1 MRLFSNADS
10 VRRGEVSVLAVL
22 ETIAANSFSFWI
34 AWRLGTIKHLVIASV
49 LLPILL
55 LRTRLSAGFTHM
67 LWFKIAGYFTDKEA
81 GVGFLLTVLPLIK
94 IIGTV
99 YVTVRRPIRALRAI
113 PQNFSKN
120 VLSIDL
126 VFSPQMIPGIEE
138 TDRDTVGLHVYGY
151 IKQAWKEES
160 TVYKIGFIAVG
171 LPITLSAF
179 AYRWAMKSAAVL
191 WLPLIWIVVQSR
203 SRDIYARLTILT
215 QSNWARIMLAYSLL
229 VLLTF
234 AGKLALLFGYWQ
246 LPSLSYFG
254 PPGIAATQL
263 IDPVALPLWQVA
275 AAVNAVLAWTFYF
288 HSDMHL
294 VARGTGE
301 AWPEKWIRFEY
312 TSITA
317 IRNAIT
323 LYCVICT
330 FYITAAVAWNTQWP
344 TVRFILFPWA
354 E

>member
-22 ETIAANSFSFWI
+22 ETIAANSVSFWI
-34 AWRLGTIKHLVIASV
+34 AWRFGTIKHLVIASV

-67 LWFKIAGYFTDKEA
+67 LWFRIAGYFTDKQA
-81 GVGFLLTVLPLIK
+81 GIGLLLIVLPLIK
-94 IIGTV
+94 IVGTV

-138 TDRDTVGLHVYGY
+138 TNLDTGKLHVYEF
-151 IKQAWKEES
+151 IKQAWKEEY
-160 TVYKIGFIAVG
+160 TVYKIGFLVVG

-179 AYRWAMKSAAVL
+179 AYRWAIKSAAIL
-191 WLPLIWIVVQSR
+191 WLPLIWVVVQSR
-203 SRDIYARLTILT
+203 SRDIYARLTLLT
-215 QSNWARIMLAYSLL
+215 RSNWARIMLAYSLL
-229 VLLTF
+229 VMLTF
-234 AGKLALLFGYWQ
+234 AAKLALLLGFWR
-246 LPSLSYFG
+246 LPSLGHFG

-263 IDPVALPLWQVA
+263 IDPVALPLWQAA
-275 AAVNAVLAWTFYF
+275 AAVNAALAWTFYL

-301 AWPEKWIRFEY
+301 AWPERWIRFEY
-312 TSITA
+312 TTVTA
-317 IRNAIT
+317 TRNLIT
-323 LYCVICT
+323 LYCLACT
-330 FYITAAVAWNTQWP
+330 FYIAAAVAWNTQWP
-344 TVRFILFPWA
+344 AVRLIVFPWA